1 MKAITKAHRFWQ
13 VLRNWSAAWLL
24 LDWEERRTAEATR
37 LGKALDELDLPERG
51 CPGAFRHGLAASD
64 IGQALWLA
72 DQYGIELHIGTCFG
86 DCRAVLPKDRWAHPI
101 APDADQWSYSLFM
114 RQDPAKVTSI
124 QWISHWPEIAIC
136 QCVVNAKRAGVI

>member
-1 MKAITKAHRFWQ
+1 MKPITKARRFWHMLQ
-13 VLRNWSAAWLL
+13 NWNMAWML
-24 LDWEERRTAEATR
+24 LDDSELRWKEAQR
-37 LGKALDELDLPERG
+37 LGALLEGLDLPERG
-51 CPGAFRHGLAASD
+51 CPRAFKRGLAASE

-114 RQDPAKVTSI
+114 RQDPAKVASI
-124 QWISHWPEIAIC
+124 QWISRWPEIAIS
-136 QCVVNAKRAGVI
+136 QCVVNA